1 MTTVDWSA
9 WRRQEPAPGAEGLRE
24 RKKRLLRQRLSDTA
38 TEMFLERGFDAVR
51 VSEIAR
57 ACDVSE
63 KTVFNHFPT
72 KESLILDRGEA
83 TSAALRAGLAETDRS
98 PVEAT
103 LEILAE
109 ELRTLTS
116 WLAAQD
122 DPRDAA
128 ARIGR
133 FGALT
138 RSTPSLRA
146 YHLDMTERLV
156 AVAAE
161 ALARRGE
168 GARTEDGDDRPGG
181 PPPGPAGGPEVQI
194 AAIALVGLWSVQYRS
209 LARHLAEGTCAPDR
223 LHEAVT
229 TDVRRAAALLARGI
243 DTGID
248 TSVAGGTDTGTTSGS
263 ETGLATPAGTG
274 RTSPRT
280 PVHPTV
286 QNMPR

>member
-1 MTTVDWSA
+1 M
-9 WRRQEPAPGAEGLRE
+9 
-24 RKKRLLRQRLSDTA
+24 
-38 TEMFLERGFDAVR
+38 
-51 VSEIAR
+51 
-57 ACDVSE
+57 SE

-229 TDVRRAAALLARGI
+229 ADVRRAAALLAGGI
-243 DTGID
+243 DTDID
-248 TSVAGGTDTGTTSGS
+248 TSVACGTDTGTTSGS